1 MFKTMSV
8 RFHEFSFKLIK
19 AFRYY
24 FFRFS
29 CLKKVSLPGS
39 QNVLHF
45 GLKCSKSRRLLGL
58 CPRPRWGAYD
68 DPPDPLVVRGFLP
81 SAIAAS
87 RLQRLILLEL
97 PQNKNSPPVSPP
109 KHKIIEPSLTWPADP
124 LNLAVH
130 GSNEIA
136 CVSYWGF
143 IPKLHFKF
151 CLILLYIIEPSK
163 LEHDCCIKYFQTV
176 FQLQI
181 TKHIFKMY
189 FKYFCQLLW
198 TRGPKY

>member
-45 GLKCSKSRRLLGL
+45 GLKYSKSRRLLEL
-58 CPRPRWGAYD
+58 CTRPCWVAYD
-68 DPPDPLVVRGFLP
+68 APPDPLVVRGFLP

-97 PQNKNSPPVSPP
+97 PKNKNSHPVSPP
-109 KHKIIEPSLTWPADP
+109 KHKIIEPALSWPADP

-130 GSNEIA
+130 GRHEIV

-143 IPKLHFKF
+143 IPKLHFNF
-151 CLILLYIIEPSK
+151 CLILLYIIEQNEW
-163 LEHDCCIKYFQTV
+163 EHD
-176 FQLQI
+176 
-181 TKHIFKMY
+181 
-189 FKYFCQLLW
+189 
-198 TRGPKY
+198 